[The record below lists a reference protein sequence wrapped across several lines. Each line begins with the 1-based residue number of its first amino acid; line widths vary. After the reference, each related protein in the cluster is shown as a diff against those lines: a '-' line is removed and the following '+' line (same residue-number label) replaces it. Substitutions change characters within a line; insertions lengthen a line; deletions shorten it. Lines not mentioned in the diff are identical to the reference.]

1 MRAVTRGYRAGMQ
14 SELLRAT
21 FDAALPYERYLA
33 TDPGRAGAWR
43 AVQASV
49 TPSQHALLA
58 TFTRHMPV
66 LVLSGVWCGDCAQQ
80 GPMLQAI
87 AAACPRIDL
96 RWIDRDAAPALRDQV
111 SICGGHRVPTVIW
124 MAEDFEFVS
133 LLGDRTLPRYRA
145 MAARQLGPACPLP
158 GAALPA
164 DEAAATLQAWLDEF
178 ERVQLILRLSGRLRQ
193 RHGD

>member
-1 MRAVTRGYRAGMQ
+1 MNAT
-14 SELLRAT
+14 LLRRT
-21 FDAALPYERYLA
+21 FEAALPYDRYLA
-33 TDPGRAGAWR
+33 TDAARAAAWHAVR
-43 AVQASV
+43 ASL
-49 TPSQHALLA
+49 TPSQKALLG

-87 AAACPRIDL
+87 AAACPHIDL
-96 RWIDRDAAPALRDQV
+96 RWIDRDAAPDLRDQV
-111 SICGGHRVPTVIW
+111 AICGGHRVPTVLW

-145 MAARQLGPACPLP
+145 MAARQLGPSCPLP

-193 RHGD
+193 KHGD

>member
-1 MRAVTRGYRAGMQ
+1 MDAT
-14 SELLRAT
+14 LLQAAFT
-21 FDAALPYERYLA
+21 AALPYDRYLA
-33 TDPGRAGAWR
+33 SDPGKAAAWHT
-43 AVQASV
+43 VKCEL
-49 TPSQHALLA
+49 TPAQRQLLG
-58 TFTRHMPV
+58 TFTRRMPV

-87 AAACPRIDL
+87 AKGSPAIDL

-111 SICGGHRVPTVIW
+111 RICGGHRVPTVIW

-145 MAARQLGPACPLP
+145 MAARQLGPACPVP
-158 GAALPA
+158 GAPLPP

-178 ERVQLILRLSGRLRQ
+178 ERAQLILRLSGRLRQ
-193 RHGD
+193 KHGD